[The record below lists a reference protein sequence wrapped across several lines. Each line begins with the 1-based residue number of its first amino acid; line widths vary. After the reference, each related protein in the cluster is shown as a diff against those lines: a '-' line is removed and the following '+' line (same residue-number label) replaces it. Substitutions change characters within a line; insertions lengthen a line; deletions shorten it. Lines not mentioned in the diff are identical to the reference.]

1 MKLQLWL
8 LIVIWII
15 AGIIFNLL
23 VSLIY
28 WASLRKK
35 DENVTF
41 LAMVQEFF
49 AISFYFAMTG
59 FIICMTQYKKEEGG
73 LLIKSENP
81 LNLGILIISVII
93 MSLILSNK
101 YSIYILLLLSFAFI
115 MFYTLFY

>member
-59 FIICMTQYKKEEGG
+59 FIICMTQYKKGEGG
-73 LLIKSENP
+73 LVKSDNP

-93 MSLILSNK
+93 MSLILSNPNT
-101 YSIYILLLLSFAFI
+101 IYVLLLLSFAFI
-115 MFYTLFY
+115 IFYTLFY